1 MRYSGG
7 KAEAEMRRAIF
18 MGLTAA
24 ALLAPLAAHADET
37 GRYVF
42 DKSENAIARL
52 DTQTGEVSLCEN
64 KAGELTCRPAT
75 EEKQASESEIQ
86 RLNEK
91 VDRLEKRLADLE
103 KRVVSPKDLL
113 PSDEQVDRTLGIMER
128 FFRRFMDIA
137 RDFDK
142 TFRQDEQPQA
152 TPEKT

>member
-1 MRYSGG
+1 MS
-7 KAEAEMRRAIF
+7 
-18 MGLTAA
+18 
-24 ALLAPLAAHADET
+24 
-37 GRYVF
+37 VC
-42 DKSENAIARL
+42 
-52 DTQTGEVSLCEN
+52 VN
-64 KAGELTCRPAT
+64 KADQLTCRPAA
-75 EEKQASESEIQ
+75 EEKQASQGEID
-86 RLNEK
+86 RLNQK

-137 RDFDK
+137 KDFDK

>member
-1 MRYSGG
+1 MRIACFLGFTT
-7 KAEAEMRRAIF
+7 AI
-18 MGLTAA
+18 
-24 ALLAPLAAHADET
+24 LLAAPAAHAEQQ

-42 DKSENAIARL
+42 DKSENGIVRL
-52 DTQTGEVSLCEN
+52 DTQTGEMSTCEN
-64 KAGELTCRPAT
+64 KAGQFTCRPAV
-75 EEKQASESEIQ
+75 EEKQASQSDID
-86 RLNEK
+86 RLNQK

-142 TFRQDEQPQA
+142 NFRQDEQPQTA
-152 TPEKT
+152 PEKT

>member
-1 MRYSGG
+1 MRIATLLG
-7 KAEAEMRRAIF
+7 F
-18 MGLTAA
+18 TTAA
-24 ALLAPLAAHADET
+24 FLATTAARAEQQ

-42 DKSENAIARL
+42 DRSNNEIVRL
-52 DTQTGEVSLCEN
+52 DTQTGEMSTCED
-64 KAGELTCRPAT
+64 KGGQLTCRPAV
-75 EEKQASESEIQ
+75 EEKQASQSEID
-86 RLNEK
+86 RLNQK
-91 VDRLEKRLADLE
+91 VDRLEKQLAELE

-142 TFRQDEQPQA
+142 NFRQGEQPQA

>member
-1 MRYSGG
+1 MRV
-7 KAEAEMRRAIF
+7 ACF
-18 MGLTAA
+18 LGLSMAVM
-24 ALLAPLAAHADET
+24 LAASSAYADQT

-42 DKSENAIARL
+42 QKSGDGFARL
-52 DTQTGEVSLCEN
+52 DSETGQISLCEN
-64 KAGELTCRPAT
+64 KSDQLSCRPAT
-75 EEKQASESEIQ
+75 EERQASESEIQ

-128 FFRRFMDIA
+128 FFRRFIDIA
-137 RDFDK
+137 KDFDK

-152 TPEKT
+152 APEKT